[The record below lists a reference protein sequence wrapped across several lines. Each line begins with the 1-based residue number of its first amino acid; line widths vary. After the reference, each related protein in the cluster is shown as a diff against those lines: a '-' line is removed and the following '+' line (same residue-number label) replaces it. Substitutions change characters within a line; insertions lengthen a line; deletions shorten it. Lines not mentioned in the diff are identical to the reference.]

1 MVVTVVAHE
10 LVLRYDHAA
19 EARPTRR
26 GRVKSA
32 GEVLEILEA
41 YDFVGTNGGRQGWL
55 AVARHGN
62 DQCRATPGPSVT
74 VGAIGEPAGGHYR
87 FIDPEPARTDW
98 SDVLGRDQHR
108 RHHRVPADPEKVC
121 QSLRLGAR
129 LPSSPP
135 PGASQRAPTPRL
147 VRSLRCAPRKC
158 RSPRCM
164 PAAAGVR
171 TVRADDPAAG

>member
-1 MVVTVVAHE
+1 MSLPVVTTVSSIPSR
-10 LVLRYDHAA
+10 LG
-19 EARPTRR
+19 PT
-26 GRVKSA
+26 GAMCSGATSTA
-32 GEVLEILEA
+32 G
-41 YDFVGTNGGRQGWL
+41 N
-55 AVARHGN
+55 
-62 DQCRATPGPSVT
+62 
-74 VGAIGEPAGGHYR
+74 
-87 FIDPEPARTDW
+87 
-98 SDVLGRDQHR
+98 
-108 RHHRVPADPEKVC
+108 HRVPVDPEKLC

-171 TVRADDPAAG
+171 KLRADVPAAGSGLKVTEQFKVGGELIVVSHASGAQDELRQSRQQTACPQDAGRLGVT